1 MALLLGRSIDME
13 VWHLVVF
20 GSWAAG
26 LAVGVGML
34 LAQVVDEDQ
43 EVAASEYFMLPFTGF
58 LLGTGVGAFLAVA
71 FAVVELIL
79 AAFGVGG

>member
-1 MALLLGRSIDME
+1 
-13 VWHLVVF
+13 
-20 GSWAAG
+20 
-26 LAVGVGML
+26 
-34 LAQVVDEDQ
+34 
-43 EVAASEYFMLPFTGF
+43 MLPFTGF